1 VHEAAAKTAL
11 NALLRRNFLRLSFEE
26 RSYLI
31 RTAGVGHFFVPPTAL
46 MMCAMWANRSGHS
59 FKFNFIN
66 FAPLVEVRL
75 EDSLTYKFISEVR
88 SGKPY
93 QETDLF
99 KRFKNG
105 KPLRRPV
112 DRGKGRVKHTL
123 SSDDDFKTY
132 YDQRGA

>member
-1 VHEAAAKTAL
+1 MHEAAAKTAL

-66 FAPLVEVRL
+66 FAPQTPIAEATALRGQLVQTA
-75 EDSLTYKFISEVR
+75 S
-88 SGKPY
+88 
-93 QETDLF
+93 
-99 KRFKNG
+99 
-105 KPLRRPV
+105 
-112 DRGKGRVKHTL
+112 
-123 SSDDDFKTY
+123 
-132 YDQRGA
+132 